1 VPLQNRGAGAQ
12 RLDWDGVVGTSRVAD
27 GEYILALWATDAG
40 AIFTAPSR
48 EPVTAWQ
55 LARYGITVDTTP
67 PPVSRIS
74 ANAAAISPN
83 GDATAER
90 VGVTMN
96 SPAATQWGF
105 RVAPVTG
112 AGPAAP
118 IREGVG
124 TGSSSPI
131 SWTWDG
137 RTGTGAVA
145 PDGHYLVSLWASD
158 AAGNRNTRSADVAV
172 DTRAAAVTAR
182 ASLAGFSPNGDGV
195 HDTVALSW
203 SADESTTGTVTVM
216 RGSAIV
222 RMWPADTTGTV
233 VWDGRDAAG
242 KLMPDAAYDFVVEL
256 VDAAG
261 NQGSTQTRFAI
272 DRTATRLAWSPSLF
286 FPHDADALAP
296 TAAFTFDLSR
306 QATTS
311 LRLYGLD
318 GTPAR
323 TAWTDRTLAAG
334 THRFTWD
341 GTSATG
347 IRVPRGW
354 YRAILTATSSL
365 STTRVSKLVLVD
377 AYTVTLSNP
386 EPAAGETLTVRIRTA
401 EPLAAP
407 PSVTFT
413 QSGRSGVTRTASHA
427 AGSVYVATFT
437 VAAGAPGPATISITG
452 RDTGGHTN
460 SQLTRLT
467 VR

>member
-1 VPLQNRGAGAQ
+1 
-12 RLDWDGVVGTSRVAD
+12 
-27 GEYILALWATDAG
+27 
-40 AIFTAPSR
+40 
-48 EPVTAWQ
+48 VT
-55 LARYGITVDTTP
+55 
-67 PPVSRIS
+67 
-74 ANAAAISPN
+74 AISPN

-90 VGVTMN
+90 VTVTMN

-105 RVAPVTG
+105 WVAPVTG
-112 AGPAAP
+112 TSPADP
-118 IREGVG
+118 VRHGTG

-131 SWTWDG
+131 VWSWDG
-137 RTGTGAVA
+137 RTAAGTIV
-145 PDGHYLVSLWASD
+145 PDGHYLVSLWATD
-158 AAGNRNTRSADVAV
+158 AAGNRNTRSADVVV

-182 ASLAGFSPNGDGV
+182 ASLPGFSPNNDGV
-195 HDTVALSW
+195 QDTVALSW
-203 SADESTTGTVTVM
+203 AADEGTTGTVTVM

-222 RMWPADTTGTV
+222 RMWPATTTGTV

-242 KLMPDAAYDFVVEL
+242 ALMPDAAYDFVAEL

-261 NQGSTQTRFAI
+261 NQGTARTRFAV
-272 DRTATRLAWSPSLF
+272 DRTATRLTWSPSLF

-311 LRLYGLD
+311 VRLFALD

-323 TAWTDRTLAAG
+323 TAWTDRSLAAG

-341 GTSATG
+341 GTSGNG

-365 STTRVSKLVLVD
+365 STTRISKLVLVD
-377 AYTVTLSNP
+377 AYTVTLSNAQ
-386 EPAAGETLTVRIRTA
+386 PAAGETLTVRIRTA

-413 QSGRSGVTRTASHA
+413 QSGRTGVTRTASQA
-427 AGSVYVATFT
+427 AASVYSVTFT
-437 VAAGAPGPATISITG
+437 VASGAPGPATVAITG
-452 RDTGGHTN
+452 RDTGGRTN
-460 SQLTRLT
+460 SQVTPLT